1 MSAVLRTLANYLIGM
16 VALLAALL
24 ALYGFYAI
32 VISDRLVIVK
42 ISACIGLA
50 LATILCTDNG
60 LGMVLQTTSTPQ
72 TFVAKQTTQTS
83 SRLFILFHGY
93 NGYGRELANVLAPYL
108 TQYGTVVAFQPRPG
122 GYDNKKVISAALKAI
137 ARFKPSEIVV
147 EGESFGGMTAV
158 DLLRADPGLH
168 LKGLVL
174 NAAPS
179 RAADVKNT
187 YGGLALLVFYV
198 MHGGP
203 ISTAVL
209 RRFQANAVKHL
220 PSLEQGTD
228 QNAAKRAQLTSLSV
242 TAPMAFD
249 QLRYICSFKPPQPA
263 EFLRRVDSVR
273 YVHAPGFSD
282 DVIYTTYA
290 SGNWRKA
297 FAGADFADIAA
308 NWSLGQH
315 TPTPE
320 RPGEVARAILSTLD

>member
-1 MSAVLRTLANYLIGM
+1 MGAALRTLANYLIGT
-16 VALLAALL
+16 VALIATTL

-32 VISDRLVIVK
+32 TIGDRLAIVK
-42 ISACIGLA
+42 IAACFGLA
-50 LATILCTDNG
+50 LAAILCIDNG
-60 LGMVLQTTSTPQ
+60 LGMILQTTSTPQ
-72 TFVAKQTTQTS
+72 TFVAKQAAQTS

-93 NGYGRELANVLAPYL
+93 NGYGRELANVLSPYL

-137 ARFKPSEIVV
+137 AKFKPSEIVV

-158 DLLRADPGLH
+158 DLLRANPTLH

-174 NAAPS
+174 NATPS

-203 ISTAVL
+203 ISTALL
-209 RRFQANAVKHL
+209 RHFQAKNGNARQAK
-220 PSLEQGTD
+220 S
-228 QNAAKRAQLTSLSV
+228 AALGI

-249 QLRYICSFKPPQPA
+249 QLRYICSFEPPQPN
-263 EFLRRVDSVR
+263 EFFGRVDSVM
-273 YVHAPGFSD
+273 YVHAPGLSD
-282 DVIYTTYA
+282 NVIYTAYA

-297 FAGADFADIAA
+297 FSGTNFADITAKW
-308 NWSLGQH
+308 NLGQH

-320 RPGEVARAILSTLD
+320 HPGEVARAIISTLG